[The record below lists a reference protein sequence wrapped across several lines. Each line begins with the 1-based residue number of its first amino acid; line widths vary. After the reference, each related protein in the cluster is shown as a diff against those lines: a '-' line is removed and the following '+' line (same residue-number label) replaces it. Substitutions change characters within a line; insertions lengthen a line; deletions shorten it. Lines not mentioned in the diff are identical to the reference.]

1 MDEDINN
8 HQFGGKVNDNKTA
21 LNGKQTKSKHARN
34 RTVTGSKI
42 SSRTGIYTI
51 GIAHYTYSASLH
63 KFVCPAG
70 LICGDKTL
78 KNYFGGNNYILSD
91 LHTEKV

>member
-1 MDEDINN
+1 MRSR
-8 HQFGGKVNDNKTA
+8 FLGRGSATKRSYSLTKGKLFRVKFALTKTV
-21 LNGKQTKSKHARN
+21 SKHARN

-63 KFVCPAG
+63 KFV
-70 LICGDKTL
+70 
-78 KNYFGGNNYILSD
+78 
-91 LHTEKV
+91 